1 MCLHSL
7 KVGFTKFVTDG
18 TFVGLV
24 HYVDTLVVS
33 ENGLPAG
40 GGPNTVLGTMLCCGG
55 EGGGLPNIGGSER
68 GSFGFPYGLF
78 SMRQPD
84 MLQGSFHF
92 PNSIY
97 MLLLSWLHQTII
109 LPH

>member
-40 GGPNTVLGTMLCCGG
+40 VLIEKWRDIG
-55 EGGGLPNIGGSER
+55 E
-68 GSFGFPYGLF
+68 
-78 SMRQPD
+78 
-84 MLQGSFHF
+84 
-92 PNSIY
+92 
-97 MLLLSWLHQTII
+97 
-109 LPH
+109 

>member
-1 MCLHSL
+1 MYLHSL

-55 EGGGLPNIGGSER
+55 
-68 GSFGFPYGLF
+68 
-78 SMRQPD
+78 
-84 MLQGSFHF
+84 
-92 PNSIY
+92 
-97 MLLLSWLHQTII
+97 
-109 LPH
+109 